1 MPFLTDDDQPLEE
14 LLLAQ
19 RPANGYRFELRA
31 PVVYVDPESGRRYRV
46 PARGEASGSHGLTD
60 LASVP
65 TPLWGF
71 IASYGRQSAPA
82 VLHDEQ
88 SVRAAELEDRRA
100 ALEQRRV
107 DDRVFR
113 TALLEQ
119 GVPRLRALLMWA
131 WVSADRERGL
141 GGAAGWLLI
150 AQVGLGVIAL
160 VAAVV
165 LAIVFGQ
172 PWWLVLIAAP
182 ALAALWWGGLAR
194 LVIAL
199 TYPLALFGPL
209 LLVVLA
215 ALGVFRL
222 VEAIVELV
230 SGGDPGSVVRPTVR
244 PPLP

>member
-19 RPANGYRFELRA
+19 RPADGYRFELRA
-31 PVVYVDPESGRRYRV
+31 PVVYLDPVSGRRYRA
-46 PARGEASGSHGLTD
+46 PAIGDAFAPHGDTD

-88 SVRAAELEDRRA
+88 SILAAELGDRRA
-100 ALEQRRV
+100 ALEVRRV

-113 TALLEQ
+113 TALREQ

-131 WVSADRERGL
+131 WVSADRERTF
-141 GGAAGWLLI
+141 GGAAGWLLL
-150 AQVGLGVIAL
+150 AQVALGVIAL

-165 LAIVFGQ
+165 FAVVGW
-172 PWWLVLIAAP
+172 WWLALGLIAVP
-182 ALAALWWGGLAR
+182 AVAALWWGGLAP

-199 TYPLALFGPL
+199 TYSLAAFGPL
-209 LLVVLA
+209 FLVSLA
-215 ALGVFRL
+215 AIGVVRV

-230 SGGDPGSVVRPTVR
+230 TGGDPRDVIRPTVR
-244 PPLP
+244 PPLS

>member
-19 RPANGYRFELRA
+19 RPADGYRFELRA
-31 PVVYVDPESGRRYRV
+31 PVVYLDPESGRRYRA
-46 PARGEASGSHGLTD
+46 PAVGDAFTPHGATD

-88 SVRAAELEDRRA
+88 SILAAELGDRRA
-100 ALEQRRV
+100 ALEVRRV

-113 TALLEQ
+113 TALREQ

-131 WVSADRERGL
+131 WVSADRERTY
-141 GGAAGWLLI
+141 GGAAGLLLL
-150 AQVGLGVIAL
+150 AQIGLGVVAI

-165 LAIVFGQ
+165 LAVAFAQ
-172 PWWLVLIAAP
+172 PWWIALALAP
-182 ALAALWWGGLAR
+182 ALAALWWRGLAP

-199 TYPLALFGPL
+199 TYSLAAFGPL
-209 LLVVLA
+209 FVVHLTA
-215 ALGVFRL
+215 IGVFRL
-222 VEAIVELV
+222 VEAVVEIV
-230 SGGDPGSVVRPTVR
+230 SGGKPSEVWRPTVGSR
-244 PPLP
+244 RR